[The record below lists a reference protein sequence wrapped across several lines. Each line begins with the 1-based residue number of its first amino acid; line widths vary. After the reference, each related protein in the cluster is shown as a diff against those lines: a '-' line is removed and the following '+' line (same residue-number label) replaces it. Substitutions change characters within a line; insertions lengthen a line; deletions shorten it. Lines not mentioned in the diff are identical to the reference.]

1 MKNIKSINRR
11 FLLTMATLII
21 YIGLSIGIIWYV
33 YVYYINQSVTVALI
47 VLLITLFVISVF
59 RAKLDSLIN
68 VSYLIRIRE
77 NAGEPLTIQRLKTK
91 EFLNTY
97 LINNDYIKFAESDD
111 HFLYYRTKKDHIKK
125 MLRGYILEIVV
136 YINQDEPEFYIESID
151 EEVQKLQEMFR
162 KEKKKV
168 EKLLITQL
176 KFIDNL
182 DENVKQQIREIVF
195 MRSQSGIISTINVGL
210 HLDSNKAVL
219 LYSDT
224 YSPSLY
230 YKYHIELIKKLV

>member
-11 FLLTMATLII
+11 FLFTMALLIA
-21 YIGLSIGIIWYV
+21 YLALGVGIIWYV
-33 YVYYINQSVTVALI
+33 YVHYIDQSVTVALL
-47 VLLITLFVISVF
+47 VLLVTLFVIAFF
-59 RAKLDSLIN
+59 RAKLDSIIN
-68 VSYLIRIRE
+68 ASYLIRIRE
-77 NAGEPLTIQRLKTK
+77 NAGEPLPIKRIKTR

-97 LINNDYIKFAESDD
+97 LISNDYIKFVDQTD

-125 MLRGYILEIVV
+125 MLRGYILEVV
-136 YINQDEPEFYIESID
+136 VFINQDEPEFYLVSID

-168 EKLLITQL
+168 EKLLITQV
-176 KFIDNL
+176 KFI
-182 DENVKQQIREIVF
+182 ET
-195 MRSQSGIISTINVGL
+195 GIISTINVGL

-224 YSPSLY
+224 YNPSLY
-230 YKYHIELIKKLV
+230 YKYHIDEIKKMV

>member
-1 MKNIKSINRR
+1 MKNVKRINRR
-11 FLLTMATLII
+11 FLFTMATLII
-21 YIGLSIGIIWYV
+21 YLGLTVGVIWFV
-33 YVYYINQSVTVALI
+33 YVHYVSQSVTVALL
-47 VLLITLFVISVF
+47 VLLISIFVVSWF
-59 RAKLDSLIN
+59 RAKLDSIIN
-68 VSYLIRIRE
+68 ASYLIKIKE
-77 NAGEPLTIQRLKTK
+77 HAGDPLTIKRLKTK

-97 LINNDYIKFAESDD
+97 LVNNDYIKFTEADN
-111 HFLYYRTKKDHIKK
+111 HFLYYRAKKDHIKK
-125 MLRGYILEIVV
+125 MLRGYILEIVI
-136 YINQDEPEFYIESID
+136 YINQDEPEFYLESID
-151 EEVQKLQEMFR
+151 EEIQKLQEMFR

-168 EKLLITQL
+168 EKLLITQF
-176 KFIDNL
+176 KYVDDL

-224 YSPSLY
+224 YNPSLY